1 MRGNPSGNLVPE
13 CEPRKGV
20 NWRLS
25 VLDAQR
31 GREDS
36 ADDSDTYSLVLDLI
50 VIPKRIGLCKGRT
63 KKVTERNWCP
73 ALVAFCATGRGL

>member
-25 VLDAQR
+25 VLDAQES
-31 GREDS
+31 REDS
-36 ADDSDTYSLVLDLI
+36 ADNSDTTSLVLDLI
-50 VIPKRIGLCKGRT
+50 VIPK
-63 KKVTERNWCP
+63 
-73 ALVAFCATGRGL
+73 